1 MVENATKTNLYFKKD
16 KKWRESVAEGSRSFL
31 EKIKKESREKSRARK
46 IKRKRDLHILH
57 EAKAPYKPYFTPENA
72 F

>member
-1 MVENATKTNLYFKKD
+1 MNRKRCT
-16 KKWRESVAEGSRSFL
+16 ESVAVGSRSFL

-46 IKRKRDLHILH
+46 IERRRDLHILN
-57 EAKAPYKPYFTPENA
+57 EAKAPYKPYFTPKNA